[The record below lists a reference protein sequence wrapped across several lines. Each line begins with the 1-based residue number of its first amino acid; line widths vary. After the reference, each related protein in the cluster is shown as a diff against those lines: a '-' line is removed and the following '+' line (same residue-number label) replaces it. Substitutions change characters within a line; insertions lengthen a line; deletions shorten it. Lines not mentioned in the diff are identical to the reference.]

1 MEVRLELSFHFQSL
15 SSNRT
20 LTAFPCLQFAAQ
32 GIMAASSRMLF
43 AFARDDGLPF
53 AKFFSKNNPRT
64 GVPDRTVI
72 FTAVWCII
80 FSLVYLV
87 SAAWVS

>member
-1 MEVRLELSFHFQSL
+1 MLRQ
-15 SSNRT
+15 RT
-20 LTAFPCLQFAAQ
+20 SEADFPAIPPVHALQFAAQ

-43 AFARDDGLPF
+43 AFARDNGLPF

-87 SAAWVS
+87 RLSVRSA